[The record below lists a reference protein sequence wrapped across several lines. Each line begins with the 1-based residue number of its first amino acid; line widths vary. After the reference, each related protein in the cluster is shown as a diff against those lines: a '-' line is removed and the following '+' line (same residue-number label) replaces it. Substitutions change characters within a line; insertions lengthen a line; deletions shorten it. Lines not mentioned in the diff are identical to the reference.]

1 LEISQEDQPLVTIV
15 IPTYNRFGFVQQ
27 AIASVIAQ
35 TYNHW
40 ELIIVDDGSEDG
52 TAGAIISMNDSR
64 IKLLGMKHSGNI
76 ASLRNAGVKA
86 GSGEWLAFLD
96 SDDLWVPGKLEIQLQ
111 TLFKEEKS
119 WGYGGFELMNSE
131 REKIPNKSGIYR
143 PLSGWIIKE
152 LLTNEASVNIG
163 TLILKRLLFEEAGG
177 FNEDAELLYRED
189 YELVIRI
196 ALRAEALAIP
206 DILVRVR
213 EHYGRSTNAF
223 EYGNERTAAVYEYFI
238 RTRPEKKLA
247 KIARRRMAGEL
258 TEAAVKRIRQRK
270 YSQAANRLWKAFING
285 DHWRHLLS
293 ALRRGFSSSLQ
304 SGYRSNQTS

>member
-1 LEISQEDQPLVTIV
+1 M
-15 IPTYNRFGFVQQ
+15 
-27 AIASVIAQ
+27 
-35 TYNHW
+35 
-40 ELIIVDDGSEDG
+40 DDGSEDG
-52 TAGAIISMNDSR
+52 TSGAINSMHDRR
-64 IKLLGMKHSGNI
+64 IKLLEMKHSGNI
-76 ASLRNAGVKA
+76 ALLRNRGVKA

-111 TLFKEEKS
+111 TLLKEEKS

-131 REKIPNKSGIYR
+131 MEKIPNKSGIYR
-143 PLSGWIIKE
+143 PVSGWIIKE
-152 LLTNEASVNIG
+152 LLTTQASVNIG
-163 TLILKRLLFEEAGG
+163 TLMLKRSLFEEAGG
-177 FNEDAELLYRED
+177 FNEDGEILYRED

-238 RTRPEKKLA
+238 RTHPEKELA

-293 ALRRGFSSSLQ
+293 ALRRGFSSSSQ